1 LGTPIATVDRT
12 GWLDAT
18 LGRFKTKRIELP
30 RDVSHEYR
38 EHIKSMVRTYIKDET
53 GNPKARYIETG
64 PDHFAHA
71 QTYAEIALPLAAS
84 YVTNRSIGA
93 FL

>member
-1 LGTPIATVDRT
+1 
-12 GWLDAT
+12 
-18 LGRFKTKRIELP
+18 
-30 RDVSHEYR
+30 
-38 EHIKSMVRTYIKDET
+38 VRTYIKDES
-53 GNPKARYIETG
+53 GNPQARYIETG

-84 YVTNRSIGA
+84 LVQNQPIEA

>member
-1 LGTPIATVDRT
+1 M
-12 GWLDAT
+12 DAA
-18 LGRFKTKRIELP
+18 LGRYHTNRIMLP
-30 RDVSHEYR
+30 RDISREFR
-38 EHIKSMVRTYIKDET
+38 EHLKNIVRTYIKDES
-53 GNPKARYIETG
+53 GNPQAKYIATG

-84 YVTNRSIGA
+84 LSQNQPIEA